1 MYASF
6 VRRRLA
12 LLAVALFAAA
22 CEGST
27 LSDRFADIE
36 TDAAEYAA
44 GDAVEVTITNVSDVT
59 IVGNP
64 CPWELQRR
72 TAGGWETAA
81 GNSLCVGVMEY
92 LEPGESLTT
101 QVLIPNGIE
110 DGSYRVHFPAVAPE
124 GDESVPDAL
133 QSSDPFTVRA
143 PQAL

>member
-6 VRRRLA
+6 VRRRFA

-27 LSDRFADIE
+27 LSDPFADID
-36 TDAAEYAA
+36 TDAAEYVA
-44 GDAVEVTITNVSDVT
+44 GDAVEVVITNVSDAT

-64 CPWELQRR
+64 CPWKLQRR
-72 TAGGWETAA
+72 TSGGWETVA
-81 GNSLCVGVMEY
+81 GNSLCIGVIEY

-101 QVLIPNGIE
+101 QIPIPNGVE
-110 DGSYRVHFPAVAPE
+110 DGLYRVHFPAVAPE

-133 QSSDPFTVRA
+133 QSSDRFTVRA

>member
-6 VRRRLA
+6 VRRRFA
-12 LLAVALFAAA
+12 LLAVALLAAA

-27 LSDRFADIE
+27 LPDPFADID
-36 TDAAEYAA
+36 TDAAEYRA
-44 GDAVEVTITNVSDVT
+44 GDAVEVTITNVSDAT

-72 TAGGWETAA
+72 TAGGWMLAA

-101 QVLIPNGIE
+101 QILIPNGIE
-110 DGSYRVHFPAVAPE
+110 DGIYRVHFPAVGPE
-124 GDESVPDAL
+124 GDVSIPDAL
-133 QSSDPFTVRA
+133 QSSDRFTVRA
-143 PQAL
+143 LQAL